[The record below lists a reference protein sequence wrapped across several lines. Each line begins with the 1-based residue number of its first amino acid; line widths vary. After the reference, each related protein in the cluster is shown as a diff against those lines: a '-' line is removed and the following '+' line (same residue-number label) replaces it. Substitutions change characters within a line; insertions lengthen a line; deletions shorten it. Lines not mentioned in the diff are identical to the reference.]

1 VLGEPVK
8 LLHVVPTYLPAVRYG
23 GPIFAVHGLCR
34 ALVER
39 GHQVEVYTTSVNG
52 AEDSDVPIG
61 TPVSID
67 GVVVRYFQ
75 SKLLRRLFWAPP
87 LAKALDLELSTFSL
101 AHLHSVF
108 LWPTAATAALARRAH
123 VPYVLSPRGMLVK
136 DLIERRSRYAKSAW
150 IELFEKRNLQRA
162 AAIHV
167 TSDVEAQELRR
178 FGWSLPPIEVISNG
192 VEALSASY
200 DGSVSPD
207 VRDAAAGHPLLFL
220 GRLSW
225 KKGLDRLLRALA
237 LTWEPKLAIV
247 GTDDEAITP
256 QLQQMAAELGVAHR
270 VRFLSRTVL
279 GADKEYLYASARAFV
294 LPSYSENFGNT
305 VLEAMQRGLPI
316 ITTPEVG
323 ASRIV
328 LDAKAGLVTD
338 GDADSLSGA
347 IQNLW
352 SSDTMARTMG
362 EAGRHHVGQ
371 HFGWPTIAA
380 EMEALY
386 ETLIATSR
394 RRLSA

>member
-1 VLGEPVK
+1 MK

-61 TPVSID
+61 IPVTID

-108 LWPTAATAALARRAH
+108 LWPTAATAALARRAR

-167 TSDVEAQELRR
+167 TSEVEAQELRR

-323 ASRIV
+323 ASQIV

-394 RRLSA
+394 QRLSA

>member
-1 VLGEPVK
+1 
-8 LLHVVPTYLPAVRYG
+8 
-23 GPIFAVHGLCR
+23 
-34 ALVER
+34 
-39 GHQVEVYTTSVNG
+39 
-52 AEDSDVPIG
+52 
-61 TPVSID
+61 
-67 GVVVRYFQ
+67 
-75 SKLLRRLFWAPP
+75 
-87 LAKALDLELSTFSL
+87 
-101 AHLHSVF
+101 
-108 LWPTAATAALARRAH
+108 
-123 VPYVLSPRGMLVK
+123 K

-167 TSDVEAQELRR
+167 TSEVEAQELRR

-192 VEALSASY
+192 VEALSAGY
-200 DGSVSPD
+200 AGSVSPD

-256 QLQQMAAELGVAHR
+256 QLQQMAAELGIGHR

-323 ASRIV
+323 ASQIV

-352 SSDTMARTMG
+352 SSDAMARSMG

-386 ETLIATSR
+386 ETLIAASR
-394 RRLSA
+394 QRLSA

>member
-1 VLGEPVK
+1 LLGEPVK

-39 GHQVEVYTTSVNG
+39 GHQVEVFTTSVDG
-52 AEDSDVPIG
+52 LKDSDVPIG
-61 TPVSID
+61 VPVSIE

-75 SKLLRRLFWAPP
+75 SRLLRRLFWSPP
-87 LAKALDLELSTFSL
+87 LAKALGNELSTFSL
-101 AHLHSVF
+101 VHLHSVF
-108 LWPTAATAALARRAH
+108 LWPTAAAAGLARREN

-167 TSDVEAQELRR
+167 TSDVEAHELRR
-178 FGWSLPPIEVISNG
+178 FGWSLPPVEVIPNG
-192 VEALSASY
+192 VDALSA
-200 DGSVSPD
+200 GHEGTVSPD

-256 QLQQMAAELGVAHR
+256 QLQQMAADLGIAHR

-279 GADKEYLYASARAFV
+279 GADKEYLFASARAFV

-305 VLEAMQRGLPI
+305 VLEAMQHGLAV

-323 ASRIV
+323 ASQIV
-328 LDAKAGLVTD
+328 LDAKAGLVTK

-347 IQNLW
+347 IQHLW
-352 SSDTMARTMG
+352 SSDAMARTMG
-362 EAGRHHVGQ
+362 EAGRHHVDR
-371 HFGWPTIAA
+371 HFAWPMMAA
-380 EMEALY
+380 KMEELYEALI
-386 ETLIATSR
+386 EAPS

>member
-1 VLGEPVK
+1 VK

-52 AEDSDVPIG
+52 PEDSDVPIG
-61 TPVSID
+61 VPVSID

-87 LAKALDLELSTFSL
+87 LARALDIELSTFSV

-108 LWPTAATAALARRAH
+108 LWPTAAAAALARRAH
-123 VPYVLSPRGMLVK
+123 IPYVLSPRGMLVK

-150 IELFEKRNLQRA
+150 IELIEKRNLQGA

-167 TSDVEAQELRR
+167 TSAVEAHELRR

-192 VEALSASY
+192 VEALSAGY
-200 DGSVSPD
+200 EGTVSPD
-207 VRDAAAGHPLLFL
+207 VRDAAAGHPLLFF

-256 QLQQMAAELGVAHR
+256 QLQQMAAELGIADR

-323 ASRIV
+323 ASQIV

-352 SSDTMARTMG
+352 SSDEMARTMG
-362 EAGRHHVGQ
+362 EAGRHHVGR
-371 HFGWPTIAA
+371 HFGWPMIAA
-380 EMEALY
+380 EMEELY
-386 ETLIATSR
+386 EALTAAPRQS
-394 RRLSA
+394 LSA

>member
-1 VLGEPVK
+1 MK

-52 AEDSDVPIG
+52 PEDSDVPIG
-61 TPVSID
+61 VPVSID

-87 LAKALDLELSTFSL
+87 LTRALDVELSTFSV

-108 LWPTAATAALARRAH
+108 LWPTAAAAALARRAH
-123 VPYVLSPRGMLVK
+123 IPYVLSPRGMLVK

-150 IELFEKRNLQRA
+150 IELIEKRNLQGA

-167 TSDVEAQELRR
+167 TSAVEAHELRR

-192 VEALSASY
+192 VEALSAGY
-200 DGSVSPD
+200 EGTVSPD

-256 QLQQMAAELGVAHR
+256 QLQQMAAELGIADR

-323 ASRIV
+323 ASQIV
-328 LDAKAGLVTD
+328 LDAKAGLVTG

-352 SSDTMARTMG
+352 SSDAMARTMG
-362 EAGRHHVGQ
+362 EAGRHHVGR
-371 HFGWPTIAA
+371 HFGWPMIAA
-380 EMEALY
+380 EMEQLY
-386 ETLIATSR
+386 EALTATPRQS
-394 RRLSA
+394 LSA

>member
-1 VLGEPVK
+1 MLGEPVK

-61 TPVSID
+61 IPVSID

-75 SKLLRRLFWAPP
+75 SRLLRRLFWAPP

-123 VPYVLSPRGMLVK
+123 IPYVLSPRGMLVK

-150 IELFEKRNLQRA
+150 IELFEKKNLQRA

-167 TSDVEAQELRR
+167 TSDVEARELRR

-256 QLQQMAAELGVAHR
+256 QLQQMAAELGIGHR

-323 ASRIV
+323 ASQIV

-352 SSDTMARTMG
+352 SSDAMARTMG

-394 RRLSA
+394 QRLSA

>member
-1 VLGEPVK
+1 VK

-61 TPVSID
+61 IPVTID

-108 LWPTAATAALARRAH
+108 LWPTAATAALARRAR

-167 TSDVEAQELRR
+167 TSEVEAQELRR

-192 VEALSASY
+192 VEALSAGY
-200 DGSVSPD
+200 AGSVSPD

-256 QLQQMAAELGVAHR
+256 QLQQMAAELGIGHR

-323 ASRIV
+323 ASQIV

-352 SSDTMARTMG
+352 SSDAMARSMG

-386 ETLIATSR
+386 ETLIAASR
-394 RRLSA
+394 QRLSA